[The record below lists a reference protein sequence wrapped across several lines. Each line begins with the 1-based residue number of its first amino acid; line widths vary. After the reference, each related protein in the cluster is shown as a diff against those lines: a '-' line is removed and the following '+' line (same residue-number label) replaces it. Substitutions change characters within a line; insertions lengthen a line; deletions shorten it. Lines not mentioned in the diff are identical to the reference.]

1 MRIAISVLAILT
13 LTGCSDSSRD
23 TSAPAGPEA
32 EALEAILREAPSIRG
47 VLTGRLGG
55 DRILVEEDP
64 DEIRAYAKAWVDLER
79 ATRVFRADGTRAS
92 TDDLTSG
99 LLVSVWFTGPVRESY
114 PVQAVGDVVLIEGEA
129 ER

>member
-1 MRIAISVLAILT
+1 MRIAIFVLAILT
-13 LTGCSDSSRD
+13 LTGCTDPPGDAS
-23 TSAPAGPEA
+23 TPAGPDA
-32 EALEAILREAPSIRG
+32 DALEAVLRESPSIRG
-47 VLTGRLGG
+47 ELTGRLGSG
-55 DRILVEEDP
+55 RILVEEDP

-99 LLVSVWFTGPVRESY
+99 LRVSVWFTGPVRESY